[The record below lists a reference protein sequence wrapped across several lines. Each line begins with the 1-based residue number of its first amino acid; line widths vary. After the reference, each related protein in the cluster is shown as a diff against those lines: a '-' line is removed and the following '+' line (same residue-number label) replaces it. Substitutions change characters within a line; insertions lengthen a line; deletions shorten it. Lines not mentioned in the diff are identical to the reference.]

1 MLDDF
6 WLVVCTADPVC
17 RDNTDIIDMFQNI
30 ILNVFAIN
38 KLRSKFVFEH
48 TIESVLKLNCLFN
61 HLSQVSW
68 KNFGWKNSGC

>member
-6 WLVVCTADPVC
+6 WLAVCTADPVC

-48 TIESVLKLNCLFN
+48 TYRKCA
-61 HLSQVSW
+61 
-68 KNFGWKNSGC
+68 